1 MANELHRVCWCGETP
16 KLIGSPH
23 DPKRRGMFVRCPG
36 CGCRSITCSS
46 ISRAWYAW
54 DYYDLQEDEENLTIY
69 DMIRGEGSAGGK
81 FGALDGKR
89 KDGIH
94 HTKY

>member
-1 MANELHRVCWCGETP
+1 MENNNHRRCWCGSDNP
-16 KLIGSPH
+16 PQLIGSPH

-36 CGCRSITCSS
+36 CGCRSVTEMS

-69 DMIRGEGSAGGK
+69 DIMKKE
-81 FGALDGKR
+81 KR
-89 KDGIH
+89 ARS
-94 HTKY
+94 

>member
-1 MANELHRVCWCGETP
+1 MGNELHRVCWCGETP
-16 KLIGSPH
+16 ELVGSPH

-54 DYYDLQEDEENLTIY
+54 DYFDLEEDEENLTIY
-69 DMIRGEGSAGGK
+69 DMMKQEAEK
-81 FGALDGKR
+81 
-89 KDGIH
+89 
-94 HTKY
+94 

>member
-1 MANELHRVCWCGETP
+1 MKEELHRRCWCGSEEPP

-23 DPKRRGMFVRCPG
+23 DPRRRGMFVRCPG
-36 CGCRSITCSS
+36 CGCRSVTETS

-69 DMIRGEGSAGGK
+69 DIMKTEAGK
-81 FGALDGKR
+81 
-89 KDGIH
+89 
-94 HTKY
+94 